1 MIDSPRHSGNVDIQ
15 MIVLRHAI
23 KNAAEKSRSAYNI
36 QITPAT
42 ISAQIRDNDASTIPW
57 IKATTVLD
65 LSGRQY
71 FIQDSPKLYVEE
83 LASSLQ
89 WAPIALIDIRRED
102 VTLENLKAKLDHF
115 KTDDVFSPSFMPEI
129 LLITEVCSTTIP
141 DDVAAF
147 LSSEGCNHLHVAS
160 PGSISYGEGPY
171 FYSSRGLFAAWRL
184 YADPGEAFI
193 AATIPSQ
200 EDSSRYSTLTASA
213 SGAHTLSLAVPSR
226 LMYKPTAE
234 KPLAGMRVG
243 IKDVFDLKGIHTGNG
258 NRAFAQ
264 CYPPANHSAEFID
277 VMIKQGAIIVGKTKT
292 VEFAGEQEV
301 VADWVDYSYPFNPRG
316 DYYLGATGSSTGSA
330 AAIASYQWLDIALG
344 TDAGGSVRDP
354 AIACG
359 IYGFRPTHDGM
370 QEPGSLIPCPTFQT
384 TGYFARS
391 LKEMLTFGKFWR
403 DWKST
408 INKACPPLKRY
419 SSTLINDFPE
429 AHLIVKEFVSALSK
443 HLQAKVI
450 HTSIEDH
457 WKSHRPPSNS
467 KPFFEYFRKT
477 FIDTLTHDYYNMT
490 SDFRKDYKV
499 KFKEKPYISP
509 PTQWIW
515 GHGSSVTPIRRKQAQ
530 AEIETHNKL
539 FLSHIIHD
547 QDPEASTLMIVPRFY
562 KRHRD
567 DSLPVAREREYYGF
581 DSNLHASLSG
591 VPNIVV
597 PIGQAKYWSNITE
610 KFELLPISAS
620 IISAKGTDLA
630 LIEMLLEFLPSYGI
644 NTSVLTGKTAFE
656 VENG

>member
-1 MIDSPRHSGNVDIQ
+1 MVFLL
-15 MIVLRHAI
+15 VAI
-23 KNAAEKSRSAYNI
+23 WLYCFSITGLTGSRDKSRSAYNV

-42 ISAQIRDNDASTIPW
+42 ISVQIRDNGVPTLPR

-71 FIQDSPKLYVEE
+71 FIQDSPDLYFEE
-83 LASSLQ
+83 AASSLQ
-89 WAPIALIDIRRED
+89 WAPIALIDIRSED
-102 VTLENLKAKLDHF
+102 VTLKNLKAKLDHF

-147 LSSEGCNHLHVAS
+147 LSSEGCNNLHVAS
-160 PGSISYGEGPY
+160 PGPISYGEEPY

-184 YADPGEAFI
+184 YADLGEAFI
-193 AATIPSQ
+193 AATTPSQ
-200 EDSSRYSTLTASA
+200 EDSSTYSTLTASA

-243 IKDVFDLKGIHTGNG
+243 IKDVFDLKGILTGNG

-264 CYPPANHSAEFID
+264 CYPPANHSADFID

-292 VEFAGEQEV
+292 IEFAGEQEV

-359 IYGFRPTHDGM
+359 IYGLRATHNEM
-370 QEPGSLIPCPTFQT
+370 QEPGSLIPCP
-384 TGYFARS
+384 
-391 LKEMLTFGKFWR
+391 
-403 DWKST
+403 
-408 INKACPPLKRY
+408 
-419 SSTLINDFPE
+419 
-429 AHLIVKEFVSALSK
+429 
-443 HLQAKVI
+443 
-450 HTSIEDH
+450 
-457 WKSHRPPSNS
+457 
-467 KPFFEYFRKT
+467 
-477 FIDTLTHDYYNMT
+477 DY
-490 SDFRKDYKV
+490 
-499 KFKEKPYISP
+499 
-509 PTQWIW
+509 
-515 GHGSSVTPIRRKQAQ
+515 GSSVTLRRRRQAQ
-530 AEIETHNKL
+530 KEIETHNEL
-539 FLSHIIHD
+539 FLEHIIRD
-547 QDPEASTLMIVPRFY
+547 QDLATSTLMIVPRFY
-562 KRHRD
+562 DRHRD
-567 DSLPVAREREYYGF
+567 DTLPVAREREYYGF

-597 PIGQAKYWSNITE
+597 PS
-610 KFELLPISAS
+610 
-620 IISAKGTDLA
+620 TDLA
-630 LIEMLLEFLPSYGI
+630 LIQMLLEFLPSYCI

-656 VENG
+656 VGNGQRRVFFSTFQKVVDPLIYSKYALWCLSRLSLGLKM